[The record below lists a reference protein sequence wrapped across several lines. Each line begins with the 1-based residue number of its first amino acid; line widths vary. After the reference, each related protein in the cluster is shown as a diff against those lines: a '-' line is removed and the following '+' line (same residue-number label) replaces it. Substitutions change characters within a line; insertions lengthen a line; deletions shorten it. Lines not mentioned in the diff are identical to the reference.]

1 MRVLFVSGGSGG
13 HLTPLIAVERA
24 LKEMDPKTT
33 SFFLCSAKP
42 SDAMYLK
49 HEKVPFATAP
59 IPKKS
64 LMLPV
69 VWMRNAH
76 IARRV
81 LRTFKPDVIFSKG
94 GAVSVPLCRI
104 AHKKGIPI
112 VIHESDSVM
121 GNANKMIAPIATAIC
136 VGFPPSDEQR
146 ELGPTPIVTGNPIR
160 KVMTKGSKKRGYDLA
175 HLTGKHPVL
184 LVYGGSQGA
193 EALNNAIRL
202 HIKELLPMCDI
213 VHITGSGKSGAKRQA
228 GYWSKEFVYDELADL
243 YAIADLA
250 LCRAGAGTISECVA
264 NEIPMILCPIRGLAN
279 DHQYENA
286 VRAEAKGA
294 AVILEQI
301 HLEHDLPTVIRSL
314 LADKMKNLKPMV
326 TATATLRQPE
336 AARRIAKIL
345 LQCVASR
352 RVRH

>member
-1 MRVLFVSGGSGG
+1 MRALFVSGGSGG

-24 LKEMDPKTT
+24 LKEIDPKTT

-42 SDAMYLK
+42 SDAVYLK
-49 HEKVPFATAP
+49 HEKVAFTTAP
-59 IPKKS
+59 LPKKNV
-64 LMLPV
+64 MLPV
-69 VWMRNAH
+69 TWMRNAR
-76 IARRV
+76 IAKRV
-81 LRTFKPDVIFSKG
+81 LRDFKPDVIFSKG

-104 AHKKGIPI
+104 AHKKKIPI

-121 GNANKMIAPIATAIC
+121 GKANKMIAPLATAIC

-146 ELGPTPIVTGNPIR
+146 EKGPAPIVTGNPIR
-160 KVMTKGSKKRGYDLA
+160 KAMTKGSKKRGYDLA
-175 HLTGKHPVL
+175 HFTGKHPVL

-193 EALNNAIRL
+193 EAVNNAIRL
-202 HIKELLPMCDI
+202 HIKELLPFCDV
-213 VHITGSGKSGAKRQA
+213 VHITGPGKGGAKRQA

-264 NEIPMILCPIRGLAN
+264 NEIPMVLVPIRGLAN

-286 VRAEAKGA
+286 VRAKAKGA

-301 HLEHDLPTVIRSL
+301 HLEHDLPSVIQSL
-314 LADKMKNLKPMV
+314 LGKSSKNFASMKA
-326 TATATLRQPE
+326 ATAQLRQPE

-352 RVRH
+352 TKRH